1 MAKALEGLRI
11 LDLTD
16 REGHLCGRLLA
27 DLGAEVIKIEPPQG
41 DPARRAGPFA
51 GDKPGSESSLSFINL
66 NTNKKSVSLDLAS
79 KEGRQAYIG
88 LAESADAIIE
98 TYAPGLL
105 EAWGLGYE
113 VLKKDNPGL
122 VMVSITGFGLSGPHK
137 DFKAPSIVCSAMGG
151 VMSLCGFPD
160 RPPLAEVQDV
170 PYDLTAAFAA
180 YGLLLAL
187 HHREQT
193 GLGQQV
199 EVSCQEV
206 LAAQQHMLA
215 NYSSNDNFLVRAG
228 SRTPVGGGMP
238 YGVYPARDG
247 FCHLVVI
254 ATSHWRS
261 FVEWMGSPELF
272 TDPMWDNRHL
282 RVENMEI
289 IEPLTMDF
297 TRQLSKEELF
307 TQGQAHHIT
316 VGPINRPDEFTR
328 DPHFRERE
336 LETEVEH
343 PAIGSHRILLSPFR
357 MSSSPVEL
365 FRPAPLTGQHN
376 EELLKTTAL
385 TPEDR
390 TPARRVYPSGRANSG
405 SAPLEGLRVLD
416 FTMAI
421 AGPYLSRL
429 LAESGAEI
437 IKVESQARQQR
448 GRVSPGLDSRIVLQ
462 QKVTFAEMN
471 RNKRCIAVDMSKEEG
486 RDLIKR
492 LVPHCDLVL
501 ENFSPRVMD
510 NWGLGYEE
518 LRKLRSDILMVRLPG
533 FGTTGPYRDNVGL
546 AAVAMGMTGMYH
558 LWSYPDSD
566 EPAGPPVWTPDY
578 LSAAFGGT
586 ALLAALRHR
595 ERTGQGQLIE
605 LSQVDATA
613 FALGTVYLDHSM
625 NGYIS
630 PPMGNRHRYFAP
642 HGAYRCDGSDAW
654 CAITAR
660 DEPEWRALCR
670 VLGSPPW
677 AEEEKFSTLEQRLV
691 HQDEL
696 DQHIEEWTQ
705 HHTPQQ
711 VMQLLQNAGVPA
723 GAVQNG
729 ETLFQDTHLRARDY
743 IVPMDD
749 PDTGL
754 VEYPGTFV
762 RLSEAP
768 GRVERCHALGE
779 DNLDVFGRLLNMSS
793 EEIVSLE
800 KSGVLA

>member
-1 MAKALEGLRI
+1 MLKALEGLRI
-11 LDLTD
+11 LDLTE
-16 REGHLCGRLLA
+16 REGQLCGRLLA
-27 DLGAEVIKIEPPQG
+27 DLGAEVIKIEPLQG
-41 DPARRAGPFA
+41 DPARRTGPFA
-51 GDKPGSESSLSFINL
+51 GNKPGSESSLAFINL
-66 NTNKKSVSLDLAS
+66 NTNKKSVTLDLGS
-79 KEGRQAYIG
+79 EEGRLAYKR
-88 LAESADAIIE
+88 LAKSADAIVE
-98 TYAPGLL
+98 TSDSGLMRD
-105 EAWGLGYE
+105 WGLDYE
-113 VLKKDNPGL
+113 VLRKDDPGL
-122 VMVSITGFGLSGPHK
+122 VMVSITGFGLSGPHR

-151 VMSLCGFPD
+151 VMALCGFPD
-160 RPPLAEVQDV
+160 KPPLAEVQDV
-170 PYDLTAAFAA
+170 PYDLTSAFAA

-187 HHREQT
+187 QHRDQT

-206 LAAQQHMLA
+206 LAAQQHIIA
-215 NYSSNDNFLVRAG
+215 NYSSNDTFLVRAG

-261 FVEWMGSPELF
+261 FVEWMGNPELF

-282 RVENMEI
+282 RIENMEI

-297 TRQLSKEELF
+297 TRQLSKSELF
-307 TQGQAHHIT
+307 IQGQAHHIT
-316 VGPINRPDEFTR
+316 VGPINRPDEFTQ

-343 PAIGSHRILLSPFR
+343 PVVGSHKILLSPFR
-357 MSSSPVEL
+357 MSGSPAGL
-365 FRPAPLTGQHN
+365 FRPAPLMGQHN
-376 EELLKTTAL
+376 EEVLKTAAVSQREQSSDTRDH
-385 TPEDR
+385 PGSR
-390 TPARRVYPSGRANSG
+390 SNGS
-405 SAPLEGLRVLD
+405 SAPLERLRVLD

-429 LAESGAEI
+429 LAESGAEV

-448 GRVSPGLDSRIVLQ
+448 GRISPGLDPRIILQ

-471 RNKRCIAVDMSKEEG
+471 RNKRCIAVDMGKEEG
-486 RDLIKR
+486 RALIKN
-492 LVPHCDLVL
+492 LVPHCDVVL

-518 LRKLRSDILMVRLPG
+518 LCKLRSDILMVRLPG

-558 LWSYPDSD
+558 LWSYPDSA

-586 ALLAALRHR
+586 AVLAALRHR

-613 FALGTVYLDHSM
+613 FALGLVYLDHSI
-625 NGYIS
+625 NGYVS
-630 PPMGNRHRYFAP
+630 PPMGNQHRYLAP
-642 HGAYRCDGSDAW
+642 HGTYRCDGSDAW
-654 CAITAR
+654 CTITAR
-660 DEPEWRALCR
+660 DEDEWRALCR
-670 VLGSPPW
+670 VLGSPSW
-677 AEEEKFSTLEQRLV
+677 AQETRFSTLEQRIL

-696 DQHIEEWTQ
+696 DQRIEEWTQ
-705 HHTPQQ
+705 DRSPDQ
-711 VMQLLQNAGVPA
+711 VMQLLQKAGVPA

-729 ETLFQDTHLRARDY
+729 EALFQDRHLRARDY
-743 IVPMDD
+743 IVPVDD

-754 VEYPGTFV
+754 IEYPGTFV

-779 DNLDVFGRLLNMSS
+779 DNLDVFGRILNMSS
-793 EEIVSLE
+793 EEIISLE

>member
-79 KEGRQAYIG
+79 KEGRQAYLG
-88 LAESADAIIE
+88 LVGSADAIIE

-113 VLKKDNPGL
+113 ALKKDNPGL

-160 RPPLAEVQDV
+160 KPPLAEVQDV

-215 NYSSNDNFLVRAG
+215 NYSSNDNFLARAG

-254 ATSHWRS
+254 STSHWRS

-297 TRQLSKEELF
+297 TRQLSKAELF

-328 DPHFRERE
+328 DPHFRERG

-343 PAIGSHRILLSPFR
+343 PAIGPHKILLSPFR
-357 MSSSPVEL
+357 MSSSPAEL
-365 FRPAPLTGQHN
+365 LRPAPLTGQHN
-376 EELLKTTAL
+376 EEVLKTNAL
-385 TPEDR
+385 TPEDWAPTR
-390 TPARRVYPSGRANSG
+390 GVRPSGRSNNG

-429 LAESGAEI
+429 LAESGAEV

-448 GRVSPGLDSRIVLQ
+448 GRVNPGLDPRIILQ

-471 RNKRCIAVDMSKEEG
+471 RDKRCVAVDMGKEEG
-486 RDLIKR
+486 RDLIKK

-642 HGAYRCDGSDAW
+642 HGAYRCDGSDTW

-670 VLGSPPW
+670 VLGSPSW
-677 AEEEKFSTLEQRLV
+677 AEEEKFSTLEQRLL

-711 VMQLLQNAGVPA
+711 VMQILQHGGVPA

-729 ETLFQDTHLRARDY
+729 ETLFQDPHLRERDY
-743 IVPMDD
+743 IVLVDD

-793 EEIVSLE
+793 EEIVTLE

>member
-11 LDLTD
+11 LDLTG

-79 KEGRQAYIG
+79 KEGRQAYLG
-88 LAESADAIIE
+88 LVGSADAIIE

-113 VLKKDNPGL
+113 ALKKDNPGL

-160 RPPLAEVQDV
+160 KPPLAEVQDV

-215 NYSSNDNFLVRAG
+215 NYSSNDNFLARAG

-254 ATSHWRS
+254 STSHWRS

-297 TRQLSKEELF
+297 TRQLSKAELF

-328 DPHFRERE
+328 DPHFRERG

-343 PAIGSHRILLSPFR
+343 PAIGPHKILLSPFR
-357 MSSSPVEL
+357 MSSSPAEL

-376 EELLKTTAL
+376 EEVLKTNAL
-385 TPEDR
+385 TPEDWAPTR
-390 TPARRVYPSGRANSG
+390 GVRPSGRSNNG

-429 LAESGAEI
+429 LAESGAEV

-448 GRVSPGLDSRIVLQ
+448 GRVNPGLDPRIILQ

-471 RNKRCIAVDMSKEEG
+471 RDKRCVAVDMGKEEG
-486 RDLIKR
+486 RDLIKK

-642 HGAYRCDGSDAW
+642 HGAYRCDGSDTW

-670 VLGSPPW
+670 VLGSPSW
-677 AEEEKFSTLEQRLV
+677 AEEEKFSTLEQRLL

-711 VMQLLQNAGVPA
+711 VMQILQHGGVPA

-729 ETLFQDTHLRARDY
+729 ETLFQDPHLRERDY
-743 IVPMDD
+743 IVLVDD

-793 EEIVSLE
+793 EEIVTLE

>member
-1 MAKALEGLRI
+1 MYKALESLRI
-11 LDLTD
+11 LDLTE

-41 DPARRAGPFA
+41 DPARRTGPFA
-51 GDKPGSESSLSFINL
+51 GDKPDSESSLTFINL
-66 NTNKKSVSLDLAS
+66 NTNKKSVTLDLNLD
-79 KEGRQAYIG
+79 EGRKTYKRLTQG
-88 LAESADAIIE
+88 ADAIVE
-98 TYAPGLL
+98 TFGPGALS
-105 EAWGLGYE
+105 AWGLDYE
-113 VLKKDNPGL
+113 ALKKDNPGL

-151 VMSLCGFPD
+151 VMALCGFPE

-170 PYDLTAAFAA
+170 PYDLTSAFAA

-206 LAAQQHMLA
+206 LAAQQHIIA
-215 NYSSNDNFLVRAG
+215 NYSSNDTFLVRAG

-261 FVEWMGSPELF
+261 FVQWMGSPELF
-272 TDPMWDNRHL
+272 RDSMWDNRHL
-282 RVENMEI
+282 RIENQEI
-289 IEPLTMDF
+289 IEPLTVDF
-297 TRQLSKEELF
+297 TRQLSKSELF

-328 DPHFRERE
+328 DPHFQERE
-336 LETEVEH
+336 LETEVDH
-343 PAIGSHRILLSPFR
+343 PVLGSHKILLSPFR
-357 MSSSPVEL
+357 LSGSPAGI
-365 FRPAPLTGQHN
+365 FRPAPLIGQHN
-376 EELLKTTAL
+376 EEVLKVEPEFQEEPRSS
-385 TPEDR
+385 TPCH
-390 TPARRVYPSGRANSG
+390 PASG
-405 SAPLEGLRVLD
+405 SNAGSVPLEGLRVLD

-429 LAESGAEI
+429 LAESGAEV

-448 GRVSPGLDSRIVLQ
+448 GRGSPGLDPRIILQ

-471 RNKRCIAVDMSKEEG
+471 RNKHCIAVDMSKSEG
-486 RDLIKR
+486 RTLIKQ
-492 LVPHCDLVL
+492 LVPHCDIVL
-501 ENFSPRVMD
+501 ENFSPRVME

-518 LRKLRSDILMVRLPG
+518 LRDLRSDILMVRLPG

-558 LWSYPDSD
+558 LWSYPDSP

-578 LSAAFGGT
+578 LSAAFGST
-586 ALLAALRHR
+586 AVMAALRHR
-595 ERTGQGQLIE
+595 KRTGQGQLIE

-613 FALGTVYLDHSM
+613 FALGAVYLDYSQ
-625 NGYIS
+625 NGYVS
-630 PPMGNRHRYFAP
+630 PPMGNRHRFLAP
-642 HGAYRCDGSDAW
+642 HGVYRCEGSDAW

-660 DEPEWRALCR
+660 DEAEWQGLCQ
-670 VLGSPPW
+670 VLGFPSW
-677 AEEEKFSTLEQRLV
+677 AEDTRFSTLAQRLL

-696 DQHIEEWTQ
+696 DKGIEEWTR
-705 HHTPQQ
+705 HHTPSQ
-711 VMQLLQNAGVPA
+711 VMHLLQKAGVPA
-723 GAVQNG
+723 GVVQNG
-729 ETLFQDTHLRARDY
+729 EMLYQDRHLRARDY
-743 IVPMDD
+743 VLPVND

-754 VEYPGTFV
+754 IEYPGTFV
-762 RLSEAP
+762 RLSETP
-768 GRVERCHALGE
+768 GRVGRCHALGE
-779 DNLDVFGRLLNMSS
+779 DNLMVFGGILSMSS
-793 EEIVSLE
+793 EEIISLE
-800 KSGVLA
+800 QSGVLA

>member
-1 MAKALEGLRI
+1 MLKALEGLRI
-11 LDLTD
+11 LDLTE

-27 DLGAEVIKIEPPQG
+27 DLGAEVIKIEPPEG
-41 DPARRAGPFA
+41 DPARRTGPFA
-51 GDKPGSESSLSFINL
+51 GDKPGSESSLTFINL
-66 NTNKKSVSLDLAS
+66 NTNKKSVTLDLGS
-79 KEGRQAYIG
+79 VEGRRAYKR
-88 LAESADAIIE
+88 LADSADAIVE
-98 TYAPGLL
+98 TFAPGLL
-105 EAWGLGYE
+105 SAWGLDYE
-113 VLKKDNPGL
+113 ALKKDNPGL
-122 VMVSITGFGLSGPHK
+122 VTVSITGFGLSGPHK
-137 DFKAPSIVCSAMGG
+137 NFKAPSIVCSAMGG
-151 VMSLCGFPD
+151 VMALCGFPE
-160 RPPLAEVQDV
+160 RPPLAEVRDV
-170 PYDLTAAFAA
+170 PYDLTSAFAA

-206 LAAQQHMLA
+206 LAAQQHIIV
-215 NYSSNDNFLVRAG
+215 NYSSNDTFLVRAG
-228 SRTPVGGGMP
+228 NRTPVGGGMP

-272 TDPMWDNRHL
+272 TDPLWDNRHL
-282 RVENMEI
+282 RIENLEI

-297 TRQLSKEELF
+297 TRQLSKAELF
-307 TQGQAHHIT
+307 SQGQAHHIT

-328 DPHFRERE
+328 DPHFREHE
-336 LETEVEH
+336 LDVEVEH
-343 PAIGSHRILLSPFR
+343 PELGSHRILLSPFR
-357 MSSSPVEL
+357 LSGSPAGL
-365 FRPAPLTGQHN
+365 FRPAPLMGQHN
-376 EELLKTTAL
+376 EEVLKMEAVSQ
-385 TPEDR
+385 EERR
-390 TPARRVYPSGRANSG
+390 TPKRGHPVSHSKGG
-405 SAPLEGLRVLD
+405 SAPLDGLRVLD

-429 LAESGAEI
+429 LAESGAEV

-448 GRVSPGLDSRIVLQ
+448 GRGSPGLDPRIILQ

-471 RNKRCIAVDMSKEEG
+471 RNKHCIAVDMSKKEG
-486 RDLIKR
+486 RALIKE
-492 LVPHCDLVL
+492 LVPHCDVVL
-501 ENFSPRVMD
+501 ENFSPRVME
-510 NWGLGYEE
+510 NWGLGYDE
-518 LRKLRSDILMVRLPG
+518 LRQLRADILMVRLPG

-558 LWSYPDSD
+558 LWSYPDSA

-578 LSAAFGGT
+578 LSAAFGST

-613 FALGTVYLDHSM
+613 FALGTVYLDYSI

-630 PPMGNRHRYFAP
+630 PPMGNRHRYLAP

-654 CAITAR
+654 CVITAR
-660 DEPEWRALCR
+660 DEDEWQALCR
-670 VLGSPPW
+670 VLGSPSW
-677 AEEEKFSTLEQRLV
+677 AEEERFSTLEQRLL

-696 DQHIEEWTQ
+696 DRRIEEWTQ
-705 HHTPQQ
+705 GHAPHQ
-711 VMQLLQNAGVPA
+711 VMQLLQKAGVPA

-729 ETLFQDTHLRARDY
+729 ELLFQDLHLRARDY
-743 IVPMDD
+743 IVPVDD

-762 RLSEAP
+762 RLSETS

-779 DNLDVFGRLLNMSS
+779 DNLAVFGKLLNMSS
-793 EEIVSLE
+793 EEIVNLE